1 MSAEAKEAAR
11 RRVENASFA
20 TESPTSSVLRVVFGK
35 QTSFAQLSKAA
46 ELLVDKTQKCEVS
59 VASVKNS
66 VVLNARFGNK
76 RSVETSTPTDD
87 TTEPFLD
94 RVDKSIESIKKSTD
108 GASEAELAAAQALL
122 YKVETLRSLD
132 GVCERAVQ
140 SFGLF
145 RRSLDARV
153 ASAPKARALVL
164 ALRINTATPVS
175 FSHLKSVLGS
185 SWEDGALTTD
195 GSLDGLEDV
204 ELPTSA
210 EAQIGIKSGNYPL
223 TVLTRIVVA

>member
-1 MSAEAKEAAR
+1 MHLED
-11 RRVENASFA
+11 
-20 TESPTSSVLRVVFGK
+20 
-35 QTSFAQLSKAA
+35 LSK
-46 ELLVDKTQKCEVS
+46 LHKDPKTALQEWSQNKKLGTPHY
-59 VASVKNS
+59 A
-66 VVLNARFGNK
+66 VL
-76 RSVETSTPTDD
+76 
-87 TTEPFLD
+87 
-94 RVDKSIESIKKSTD
+94 
-108 GASEAELAAAQALL
+108 EAEGPAHAPAFKIEVRVQGLKPEFGEGRSKREAQMAAAQALL

-145 RRSLDARV
+145 RRSLDARA